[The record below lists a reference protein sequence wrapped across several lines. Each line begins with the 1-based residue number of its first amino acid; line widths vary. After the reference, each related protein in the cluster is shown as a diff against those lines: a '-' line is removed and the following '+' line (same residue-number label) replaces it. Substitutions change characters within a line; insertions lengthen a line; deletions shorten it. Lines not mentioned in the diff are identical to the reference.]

1 MGENLYS
8 HVFLSGKEEGEEGM
22 GGERRGRNDWE
33 TRIRVPVCVT
43 CQN

>member
-8 HVFLSGKEEGEEGM
+8 NVFLSGKEEGEE
-22 GGERRGRNDWE
+22 ERKGKNERE
-33 TRIRVPVCVT
+33 TRIRVLVCVT